1 MTLPIANTF
10 ASKFSLELKV
20 MITKWYPY
28 YKIHE
33 NRAVV
38 GGEASWGGG
47 GNLVGE
53 RMQMKT
59 QTKNRKPTLQIGADH
74 TTQSLKKTKGTDKIV
89 NMEIHDLRR

>member
-10 ASKFSLELKV
+10 ASKFCLELKV

-38 GGEASWGGG
+38 VGEASWGGG
-47 GNLVGE
+47 VNKMYPGGRTNADGNTNKE
-53 RMQMKT
+53 QKT
-59 QTKNRKPTLQIGADH
+59 HLPDRGRSHHSVPKENKRH
-74 TTQSLKKTKGTDKIV
+74 C
-89 NMEIHDLRR
+89 